1 MLTDDGPMDR
11 LMKDTCIYYKLSYAP
26 LAQVSSGESINK

>member
-11 LMKDTCIYYKLSYAP
+11 LMKDTCIYYKLSDAP
-26 LAQVSSGESINK
+26 LAHVSSGEPVNK